1 MFENLH
7 SNIPGL
13 AILVSSFLI
22 FPLNERATNAKQVQ
36 LMTGLRP
43 AVFWLAN
50 LAWDLLLYS
59 ASALTM
65 YTLILALDQKETFL
79 LHDGWGALALIILLF
94 GMFGIPF
101 SYAFSFLF
109 NNAASG
115 FAFLIIVNILGGC
128 IAPTAVFLLRDFGNQ
143 FESDTLLE
151 IASVL
156 QWIFYWVPIFPYTRA
171 LMAIITVTSVM
182 LNFKYNS
189 VIQVQEGNNL
199 CETGIDRETL
209 ALICEKYTQIP
220 QLILANTQFVQCCK
234 EPNGEPLMFG
244 KNIINAVKMFI
255 KCRPSTQCAGRIYL
269 MVSAPFQLLIYLVIK
284 WKGNWI

>member
-171 LMAIITVTSVM
+171 LMAIITVTPVICHPVM

-209 ALICEKYTQIP
+209 TLICEKYTQIP

-234 EPNGEPLMFG
+234 EPNGEPLYSMFAE
-244 KNIINAVKMFI
+244 NMINTVTKCPLSAARACGVREGFI
-255 KCRPSTQCAGRIYL
+255 VWFRNHSCI
-269 MVSAPFQLLIYLVIK
+269 
-284 WKGNWI
+284 